1 MRGTSD
7 NDRAAWIAMPSEAEM
22 RARGSSGGAYDFG
35 FVPNMGRLIAA
46 HPTIGPAFGALFG
59 TIMFAPGALNRRERE
74 LVAAVAA
81 AAQDCFY

>member
-1 MRGTSD
+1 MNRREDATTD
-7 NDRAAWIAMPSEAEM
+7 AWISLSTEAEL
-22 RARGSSGGAYDFG
+22 RDRGASGGRYDFG

-59 TIMFAPGALNRRERE
+59 AVMFAPGALDRRERE

-81 AAQDCFY
+81 SAQDCFY